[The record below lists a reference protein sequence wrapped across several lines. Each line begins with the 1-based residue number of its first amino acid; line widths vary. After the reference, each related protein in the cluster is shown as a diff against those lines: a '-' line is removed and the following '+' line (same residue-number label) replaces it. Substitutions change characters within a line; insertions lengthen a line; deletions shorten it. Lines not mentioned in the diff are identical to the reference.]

1 MSLLLLLII
10 IFPFTVSAVTQADYD
25 ELLERVKQIENNQKN
40 ILDVTEEPKPK
51 VNSYLNDNLTLGGFF
66 DGGFTFLAGPDTE
79 TQLTTASNIV
89 GLNISA
95 SFDRRLRFVSQF
107 VTALQT
113 NLQNRHNDPNATT
126 LGLPKTREFSA
137 LSSGIVP
144 TQGYVEYTISRMLH
158 FQGGLGYVP
167 FGFVLQVREPVLFV
181 RRGAPQM
188 VRSSNIVPPLWS
200 GLHIHGSKSLENFDF
215 GYNLYTF
222 LPDDH
227 TKFLGTGGRVWFS
240 SNDDKIIGGF
250 SSQLAKNDEE
260 TYEVL
265 GADLR
270 LDYFPYQ
277 LRTEIAQVF
286 QRGQDSWTTYFE
298 PGVFVYNEEIL
309 LYVFGDYLYGAN
321 NETGGG
327 RNRLADPIQRLD
339 YGGGVNW
346 LPTSYT
352 RVRLGLTYSDYL
364 GNRAVVDG
372 INRDYVTIDL
382 SVGIAF

>member
-1 MSLLLLLII
+1 MS
-10 IFPFTVSAVTQADYD
+10 QAEFDK
-25 ELLERVKQIENNQKN
+25 LRERIEYLENNQKN
-40 ILDVTEEPKPK
+40 LLDISEEPKPK
-51 VNSYLNDNLTLGGFF
+51 VNSFLNDNLTIGGFY
-66 DGGFTFLAGPDTE
+66 DGGFTFLSGPDTE
-79 TQLTTASNIV
+79 TQLTTSSNIV
-89 GLNISA
+89 GLNFSA
-95 SFDRRLRFVSQF
+95 SFDRKLRFVSQF
-107 VTALQT
+107 VTALQA
-113 NLQNRHNDPNATT
+113 NLENRHNDPNATT

-144 TQGYVEYTISRMLH
+144 TQAYVEYSISRMLN
-158 FQGGLGYVP
+158 FQGGMGYVP

-181 RRGAPQM
+181 RRGAPQF
-188 VRSSNIVPPLWS
+188 VRSPNIVPPLWS
-200 GLHIHGSKSLENFDF
+200 GLNIHGSKSLEVMDF

-222 LPDDH
+222 QPYNH
-227 TKFLGTGGRVWFS
+227 TKFIGTGGRVWFS
-240 SNDDKIIGGF
+240 TKDDKIIGGL
-250 SSQLAKNDEE
+250 STQLSKNDEE

-270 LDYFPYQ
+270 LDFFPYQ

-327 RNRLADPIQRLD
+327 RNRLSDPIQRLD
-339 YGGGVNW
+339 YGGGINW

-352 RVRLGLTYSDYL
+352 RLRLGLTYSDYQ
-364 GNRAVVDG
+364 GNRAVINRV
-372 INRDYVTIDL
+372 NRDYLTVDL
-382 SVGIAF
+382 SAGVAF